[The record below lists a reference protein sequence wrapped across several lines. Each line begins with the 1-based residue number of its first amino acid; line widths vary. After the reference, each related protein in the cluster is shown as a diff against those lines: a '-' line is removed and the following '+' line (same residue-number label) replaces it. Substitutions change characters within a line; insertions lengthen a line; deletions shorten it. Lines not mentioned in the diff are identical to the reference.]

1 MTDEQYPATTPAHP
15 GLAPYLRNSSDPEPM
30 PKPPTNRAA
39 IYVKA
44 TLGHSP
50 DGAEPATQMAE
61 AEEFCKVRHLDVTA
75 RYSDEPRDRQ
85 QFQRMLGD
93 ATGEDP
99 RFDHVV
105 VWKLCYFAWD
115 LDDSIHAR
123 DTLAAS
129 GVRLLSVKE
138 RLPNG

>member
-1 MTDEQYPATTPAHP
+1 
-15 GLAPYLRNSSDPEPM
+15 
-30 PKPPTNRAA
+30 
-39 IYVKA
+39 
-44 TLGHSP
+44 
-50 DGAEPATQMAE
+50 MAE

-115 LDDSIHAR
+115 LDDSIQAR